1 MKQVMFRDISTRRN
15 QKISYK
21 ISNLITKK
29 IASNSYP
36 LSLHNQRQR
45 RIRFAQEPVLVQMDL
60 HRYVHNQ
67 EPSLFL
73 HSIFNKDLFIKIRI
87 RFFFYFLQFLKAIKT
102 RLEYDSS
109 RKD

>member
-1 MKQVMFRDISTRRN
+1 MREMKQVMFRDISTRRN

-87 RFFFYFLQFLKAIKT
+87 RFFFLLFAIFEGYKNEI
-102 RLEYDSS
+102 RI
-109 RKD
+109 